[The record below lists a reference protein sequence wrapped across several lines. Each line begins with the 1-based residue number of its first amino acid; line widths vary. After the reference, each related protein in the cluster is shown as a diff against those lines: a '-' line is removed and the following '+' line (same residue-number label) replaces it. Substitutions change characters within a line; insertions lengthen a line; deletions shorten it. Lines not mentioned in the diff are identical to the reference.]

1 VRHVTLS
8 SATVSVA
15 PASSGRLLW
24 GMKKGL
30 SIPLAAFALFLM
42 FSPPPA
48 LAGSINAVLNGK
60 SYHINSSYDWNENN
74 TGFGIEYEFEQKSA
88 WKKIVM
94 ANGFRDSADG
104 MSYMAG
110 AGLHRRLFETD
121 KLGRFYIYAGLS
133 AFVMTREDVN
143 DGNPFPGVLPSISV
157 GNSKVGFNLTY
168 MPRKAVEKITNSQV
182 VDPTIDG
189 ILFLQFK
196 VSLDQLLP

>member
-1 VRHVTLS
+1 
-8 SATVSVA
+8 
-15 PASSGRLLW
+15 
-24 GMKKGL
+24 MKKGL
-30 SIPLAAFALFLM
+30 SIPFVALALYLM

-48 LAGSINAVLNGK
+48 LAGSVNAILNGK

-74 TGFGIEYEFEQKSA
+74 TGLGIEYEFGQKSA
-88 WKKIVM
+88 WKKIAM

-121 KLGRFYIYAGLS
+121 KWHQFSIYAGLS

-143 DGNPFPGVLPSISV
+143 DGKPFPGVLPSISV
-157 GNSKVGFNLTY
+157 GNSSVGFNLTY
-168 MPRKAVEKITNSQV
+168 MPRTAIEKFTNSRV

-196 VSLDQLLP
+196 VSLDELLQ

>member
-1 VRHVTLS
+1 
-8 SATVSVA
+8 
-15 PASSGRLLW
+15 
-24 GMKKGL
+24 MKKGL
-30 SIPLAAFALFLM
+30 SIPLTVIALFLM
-42 FSPPPA
+42 IAPPMA
-48 LAGSINAVLNGK
+48 FAGNINAVLNGK

-74 TGFGIEYEFEQKSA
+74 TGLGIEYEFEQKGA
-88 WKKIVM
+88 WKKILM

-121 KLGRFYIYAGLS
+121 KLNQFYISAGLS
-133 AFVMTREDVN
+133 AFLMTRDDAN
-143 DGNPFPGVLPSISV
+143 DGKPFPGILPSISI

-168 MPRKAVEKITNSQV
+168 MPREAVEKITHTQV